1 MKKNNIFYGKSKA
14 EISAMARDARQK
26 ALDRMVKKSKAADRA
41 KEKLSRGDRLTIA
54 EFEAYTGIMFS
65 HSMTGKLDNVLSL
78 STSCAC
84 NNRCVARMKNP
95 DLICSEC
102 FAIDTQSNYKGVFEN
117 TALNAAI
124 LSKEVLPINLWPDL
138 NTDILRIESFGDVI
152 NVVHAINYINLTYQ
166 NPKTTVTAW
175 TKNPDLWVK
184 AFKKVGKP
192 ANLIFGISSDRKNEI
207 MEIKPELRPYVNFV
221 FTVYELDYLLS
232 KNIDPETFINCGG
245 RSCRGCMKCYNLPF
259 MRTSSGPV
267 YVSELVKADAKRAR
281 KMGINV

>member
-1 MKKNNIFYGKSKA
+1 MKKNNIFYGKSKS

-41 KEKLSRGDRLTIA
+41 KEKIQRGDVLTIA

-65 HSMTGKLDNVLSL
+65 HDMTGKLDNVLSL

-84 NNRCVARMKNP
+84 NNRCIARMSNP
-95 DLICSEC
+95 ELICSEC
-102 FAIDTQSNYKGVFEN
+102 FAIDTQSNYRGVFEN

-124 LSKEVLPINLWPDL
+124 LSKEILPLNLWPDL

-152 NVVHAINYINLTYQ
+152 NVTHAINYINLAYQ

-175 TKNPDLWVK
+175 TKNPDLWLK

-192 ANLIFGISSDRKNEI
+192 ANLIFGVSSRTRTSVRYRSRKSA
-207 MEIKPELRPYVNFV
+207 
-221 FTVYELDYLLS
+221 VYRHFRLDY
-232 KNIDPETFINCGG
+232 FGHF
-245 RSCRGCMKCYNLPF
+245 RSQNLKIVIEQLPF
-259 MRTSSGPV
+259 LPPHLQSETLESPTGSHAFYRYSSYYDGSTAPWFRCS
-267 YVSELVKADAKRAR
+267 YAPSDP
-281 KMGINV
+281 